1 MKHELKMNTH
11 GSEWKDRSSQQ
22 RGKYI
27 YVEKGP
33 NGDNRIER
41 ILYEK
46 KKFNHS
52 RGHALV
58 LHYGFSLHFPGT

>member
-1 MKHELKMNTH
+1 MKHELKMKTH

-46 KKFNHS
+46 KNLTECAQQQNGDGEIRVSEFEI
-52 RGHALV
+52 R
-58 LHYGFSLHFPGT
+58 

>member
-1 MKHELKMNTH
+1 MKHELKMKTH

-22 RGKYI
+22 RGKNI

-46 KKFNHS
+46 KKFNCAQQQNGDGEIRVS
-52 RGHALV
+52 EFEIR
-58 LHYGFSLHFPGT
+58 

>member
-1 MKHELKMNTH
+1 MMKHELKMNTH
-11 GSEWKDRSSQQ
+11 GSDWKDRGSRQ
-22 RGKYI
+22 RGKKHI

-46 KKFNHS
+46 KFLTEW
-52 RGHALV
+52 AQ
-58 LHYGFSLHFPGT
+58 

>member
-46 KKFNHS
+46 KNLTEW
-52 RGHALV
+52 AQ
-58 LHYGFSLHFPGT
+58 

>member
-1 MKHELKMNTH
+1 MEVNGKTEVLGRGGKKH
-11 GSEWKDRSSQQ
+11 
-22 RGKYI
+22 I

-46 KKFNHS
+46 KILTEW
-52 RGHALV
+52 AQ
-58 LHYGFSLHFPGT
+58 